1 MAGGKLAAL
10 GSSVYLKNKYGAGY
24 TISFVKKN
32 IKVPM
37 KPLMDVIQ
45 KHVPAATIISNVSA
59 ELTVQLPM
67 DQVKMFGQMF
77 SDID

>member
-32 IKVPM
+32 TEVPIKPIID
-37 KPLMDVIQ
+37 LIQ

-59 ELTVQLPM
+59 
-67 DQVKMFGQMF
+67 
-77 SDID
+77 